1 MGAKGFVGFG
11 LVLQVEPS
19 EFANGFDV
27 GKNWVQANFEVCS
40 VSNKEQQIC
49 QHVGSGTMG
58 GAGLGWER

>member
-1 MGAKGFVGFG
+1 MVGFG

-40 VSNKEQQIC
+40 VSNKDR
-49 QHVGSGTMG
+49 SDNM
-58 GAGLGWER
+58 